1 MDMNN
6 PEKTRKRSKLPALF
20 IVIVAIVL
28 LAAALW
34 LNHRSPATN
43 DAYVYAD
50 TIQVAPEVS
59 GRIVAMPVQDNQKVE
74 KGQLLFQLDPRPF
87 KLQLKQARAELD
99 ALDQQIM
106 LTQRSIDAQQFSAQ
120 AAKASVAAA
129 KANAK
134 QATDTL
140 NRIQPLLKKGYAS
153 PEEVDKARAAQQ
165 AAQAQLQAAIQQAQ
179 GAASAV
185 SGVEALEAKKV
196 AAQAQIALAQLNLDY
211 ATVHAPF
218 DGRIVGLK
226 TRAGQLASPKTPIF
240 TLIATDPWYV
250 IANFRETELD
260 KIHPG
265 DAVTIYLMSNTD
277 KKFKGTVD
285 SIGYA
290 VKSSEGGLLQAP
302 GGVPYVARTINWV
315 HVSQRFLVR
324 IKVDDPDE
332 NLFRIGASASVIVH

>member
-1 MDMNN
+1 MST
-6 PEKTRKRSKLPALF
+6 PEKTRKHNKLPALF
-20 IVIVAIVL
+20 IIVVAIVL
-28 LAAALW
+28 LAVALW
-34 LNHRSPATN
+34 LNQRSPETN

-59 GRIVAMPVQDNQKVE
+59 GRIVAMPIQDNQKVE
-74 KGQLLFQLDPRPF
+74 KGQLLFQIDPRPF
-87 KLQLKQARAELD
+87 KLQLKQAQAELD
-99 ALDQQIM
+99 ALNEQIM
-106 LTQRSIDAQQFSAQ
+106 LTERSIDAQKSSAK
-120 AAKASVAAA
+120 AAQASVAAA
-129 KANAK
+129 KANAR

-140 NRIQPLLKKGYAS
+140 NRVQPLLKKGYAS

-165 AAQAQLQAAIQQAQ
+165 AAQAQLQAAIQQAH
-179 GAASAV
+179 AAQSAV
-185 SGVEALEAKKV
+185 GGVEALEAKKV
-196 AAQAQIALAQLNLDY
+196 AAQAQIALAQLKLDY
-211 ATVHAPF
+211 ATVRAPF
-218 DGRIVGLK
+218 NGRVAGLK

-265 DAVTIYLMSNTD
+265 DGVTIYLMSNTH

-290 VKSSEGGLLQAP
+290 VKSSEAGLQAP
-302 GGVPYVARTINWV
+302 GGLPYVARTINWV
-315 HVSQRFLVR
+315 HVSQRFPVR